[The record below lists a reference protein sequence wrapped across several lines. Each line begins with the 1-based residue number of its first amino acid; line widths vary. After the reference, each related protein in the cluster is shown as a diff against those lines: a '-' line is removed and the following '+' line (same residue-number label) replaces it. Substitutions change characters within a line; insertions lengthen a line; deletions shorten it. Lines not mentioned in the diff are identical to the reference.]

1 MDYFRGIILKKEIS
15 FKVYELKTHVIKEN
29 ETNYIEW
36 CIRRLCINKIKEI
49 NINNELFQLYSIM
62 VLNQKNY
69 QIWNHRKVI
78 IDKLNNCS
86 Y

>member
-15 FKVYELKTHVIKEN
+15 FKVYELTTKVIKEN
-29 ETNYIEW
+29 ETNYMEW
-36 CIRRLCINKIKEI
+36 YIRRLCINKIKEI
-49 NINNELFQLYSIM
+49 KINNELFWLDSIM
-62 VLNQKNY
+62 VLTQKNY

-86 Y
+86 H